1 MKIVSLTGLK
11 TFLAKLK
18 STFATKLEVAQKQD
32 KLTFDSAPTSGSTNP
47 ITSGG
52 VYDALGPS
60 LFLADQDTGEWV
72 GVPIRSKSGFVVS
85 DTEPTDH
92 DVIWL
97 KEV

>member
-1 MKIVSLTGLK
+1 MKMVSLTGLK

-18 STFATKLEVAQKQD
+18 STFATKSEVNQKQD
-32 KLTFDSAPTSGSTNP
+32 KLTFDSTPTSGSTNP
-47 ITSGG
+47 VTSGG
-52 VYDALGPS
+52 IYDALGPA
-60 LFLADQDTGEWV
+60 LFLEDQDTGEWV

-85 DTEPTDH
+85 DTEPSDH